1 MEFRSYFPLTTNLL
15 KAKGLK
21 VAVVYLHEKGQFE
34 AWLSARNRE
43 IAGQYGALSKHTDLE
58 GVPVFHDPENPDAI
72 LECTLCADPDFEHPD
87 RLTVKIQQGV
97 EAFIEAA
104 SNALAR

>member
-1 MEFRSYFPLTTNLL
+1 MTTNLL